1 MHMPRDTIS
10 PAQAPRFFA
19 EAQNWEADRLSRI
32 EGSEKRAWFVA
43 GCSCLVTAIAV
54 AAVVALMPLK
64 RVVPYVYAIDRQTGE
79 LTLMDAA
86 NQRQITG
93 NQDLLDK
100 HFANAYVIAR
110 DSYDWKLLQS
120 DYNDTV
126 AFSSAQVARAY
137 AARFDGPHS
146 VTKAWGQSVERRV
159 TVTSIQLAPDAI
171 SKKAVVRYTVLQRD
185 VQANTLAPLE
195 HYIATIA
202 YEYHPN
208 RTGKE
213 QDLIRNPLGF
223 TVTAFRADPEIGG
236 VPGALAGSE
245 APAQGTGAQP

>member
-1 MHMPRDTIS
+1 MAKNTVT
-10 PAQAPRFFA
+10 PAQLPAFFG
-19 EAQNWEADRLSRI
+19 EAQGWEADRLLRI
-32 EGSEKRAWFVA
+32 ENSEKRAWFVA
-43 GCSCLVTAIAV
+43 RCGLLVTGISVIAIV
-54 AAVVALMPLK
+54 AMLPLK
-64 RVVPYVYAIDRQTGE
+64 TVVPYLYGIDRQTGE
-79 LTLMDAA
+79 VTLLDAA
-86 NQRQITG
+86 NQRQIVG

-126 AFSSAQVARAY
+126 AFSSPAVARDY
-137 AARFDGPHS
+137 AARFDGA
-146 VTKAWGQSVERRV
+146 KAVNKVWGPNTERRV
-159 TVTSIQLAPDAI
+159 TVTSIQLAPDSI
-171 SKKAVVRYTVLQRD
+171 SRKAVVRYTVQQRNLQTN
-185 VQANTLAPLE
+185 VLEPLE

-223 TVTAFRADPEIGG
+223 TVTGFRADPEIGG
-236 VPGALAGSE
+236 IPGLVPGSEGQAQALD
-245 APAQGTGAQP
+245 AQQ